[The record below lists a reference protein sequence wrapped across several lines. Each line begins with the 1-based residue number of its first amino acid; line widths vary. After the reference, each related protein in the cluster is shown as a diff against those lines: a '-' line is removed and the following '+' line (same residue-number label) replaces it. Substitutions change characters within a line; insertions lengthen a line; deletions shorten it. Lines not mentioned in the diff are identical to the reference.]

1 MKLTDVERD
10 WCEEDPDILE
20 DLADLH
26 ESQGDQASAAD
37 YTDSA
42 TYHFNRAAELAE
54 EARAIRQSWE
64 D

>member
-10 WCEEDPDILE
+10 WCEDNPDILE
-20 DLADLH
+20 ALAEVH
-26 ESQGDQASAAD
+26 EAQGSMASAAD
-37 YTDSA
+37 YADSA
-42 TYHFNRAAELAE
+42 TYHFNRAAELTE